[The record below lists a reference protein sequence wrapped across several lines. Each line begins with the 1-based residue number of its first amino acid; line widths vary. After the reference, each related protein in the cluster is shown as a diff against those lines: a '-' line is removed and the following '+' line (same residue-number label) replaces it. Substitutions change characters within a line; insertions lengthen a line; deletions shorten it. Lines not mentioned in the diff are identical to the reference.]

1 MKKIVLF
8 AALTAA
14 SLSLSA
20 CGKKAEETPVAEA
33 SSAAADAMG
42 AAADASAAATDASSA
57 AGDAAA
63 ASSEA
68 AKM

>member
-20 CGKKAEETPVAEA
+20 CGKKAEEAPVVVET
-33 SSAAADAMG
+33 AAAPAMDA
-42 AAADASAAATDASSA
+42 TP
-57 AGDAAA
+57 A
-63 ASSEA
+63 ASEDAEGASTE